1 MKKALTRK
9 NLEKF
14 YFVDGKKIQGTPER
28 VWGDLSGV
36 RGDLSGVWGDIDDCE
51 LTDED
56 RKNGINIENLVAEIP
71 NDGEADLIG
80 ERYGKAPEQSGA

>member
-28 VWGDLSGV
+28 VRGDLSGVWGDLSGV
-36 RGDLSGVWGDIDDCE
+36 RGDLFGVRGDIDDCE

-71 NDGEADLIG
+71 ND
-80 ERYGKAPEQSGA
+80 

>member
-1 MKKALTRK
+1 M
-9 NLEKF
+9 
-14 YFVDGKKIQGTPER
+14 
-28 VWGDLSGV
+28 

-80 ERYGKAPEQSGA
+80 DRHGKAPEQSGA

>member
-1 MKKALTRK
+1 MKKALTRI
-9 NLEKF
+9 NSEKF

-28 VWGDLSGV
+28 VRGNLSGV
-36 RGDLSGVWGDIDDCE
+36 RGDIDDCE

-80 ERYGKAPEQSGA
+80 DRHGKAPE

>member
-1 MKKALTRK
+1 
-9 NLEKF
+9 
-14 YFVDGKKIQGTPER
+14 
-28 VWGDLSGV
+28 V
-36 RGDLSGVWGDIDDCE
+36 RGDIDDCE

>member
-1 MKKALTRK
+1 
-9 NLEKF
+9 
-14 YFVDGKKIQGTPER
+14 
-28 VWGDLSGV
+28 LSCV
-36 RGDLSGVWGDIDDCE
+36 RGDIDDCE

>member
-14 YFVDGKKIQGTPER
+14 YFVDGKKIQGTPESVR
-28 VWGDLSGV
+28 GDLSGVWGDLSGVWGDLSGV
-36 RGDLSGVWGDIDDCE
+36 RGDLSGVRGDIDDCE

-71 NDGEADLIG
+71 ND
-80 ERYGKAPEQSGA
+80 